1 MLAPNTL
8 LQDRYLVMRLLGQ
21 GGMGAVYQATD
32 RKFGNAVALKETFYS
47 DPQLR
52 KAFSHEARLLNRLRH
67 AALPVVMD
75 YFAIGERQFL
85 VMQYIPG
92 KDLEQLLNERKAQ
105 GQGVFVTSQVLR
117 WADQLLDALEY
128 LHSQNPPII
137 HRDIKPQN
145 LKLTP
150 RGEVILL
157 DFGLAKGIVT
167 HQSQVSQSI
176 RGYTPNY
183 ASLEQIRGTGT
194 DARSDIY
201 SIGATIYHLLT
212 GEMPQDALTRI
223 AAILMG
229 QPDPLKSIS
238 TLNPAVPDAAAQ
250 VIEKAMSAHP
260 DQRYSSAAA
269 MRQALRSAAINTP
282 PVSLHRAQT
291 LTDEPLKVNV
301 AAADAR
307 MRAGAAVLQQAAPAA
322 PVESSIPDH
331 IIILLDNID
340 HKTPEKNGRE
350 KDRREQGDQAKNIQE
365 NYVQARNIQERN
377 NQARNIQQGQHVQAR
392 NIQERNGHARNVQE
406 RNGHARIVR
415 GDDALKKDVRGNN
428 VRETDIR
435 GKEVRGK
442 EVRGREVRGKEVR
455 GKEVQGKEVRGKEF
469 SARSFFLRKVA
480 RENANWHAQRSPEP
494 RKAKTPTGPIQRKP
508 LLYGLAAYILITLT
522 ICVLVYKAFERRPD
536 LLDGAVEM
544 VSDTQMNVSRADL
557 TTPLRFEALRYYLE
571 VAPQDN
577 KSGNEVTRATGLM
590 PLEGGT
596 KFKFHFKVV
605 EGGYL
610 YIIALGKNGV
620 PQTFLTSQPMPA
632 SGVTTNWS
640 DAGADFHFPD
650 GGQWF
655 MIQKDAEN
663 TPFTVIL
670 SKSPLQTPAFL
681 TSQSGRDLNPDER
694 QQLMEL
700 RKQYAG
706 KRPELVA
713 TRDGNQPTVVVQS
726 ATERAAYEPII
737 FDISIKRK

>member
-21 GGMGAVYQATD
+21 GGMGAVYHATD
-32 RKFGNAVALKETFYS
+32 RKFGNAVALKETFYN
-47 DPQLR
+47 DLQLR

-67 AALPVVMD
+67 AALPVVTD
-75 YFAIGERQFL
+75 YFAIGDRQFL

-128 LHSQNPPII
+128 LHSQTPPII

-229 QPDPLKSIS
+229 QPDPLKPIS
-238 TLNPAVPDAAAQ
+238 SLNPAVSAATAQ
-250 VIEKAMSAHP
+250 VIEKAMAAHP
-260 DQRYSSAAA
+260 DQRYASAAA
-269 MRQALRSAAINTP
+269 MRQALRSAATNNQ
-282 PVSLHRAQT
+282 PVSLHKAQT
-291 LTDEPLKVNV
+291 LTDEPMKVNMV
-301 AAADAR
+301 MAAAEASLR
-307 MRAGAAVLQQAAPAA
+307 SGGPALQQAPEASPAE
-322 PVESSIPDH
+322 PPGPDH
-331 IIILLDNID
+331 VIILLDKLDNKD
-340 HKTPEKNGRE
+340 QKTPERDNRE
-350 KDRREQGDQAKNIQE
+350 KDLREGDSRGKGLQERDSQGNKIQE
-365 NYVQARNIQERN
+365 QSVSENRPAEMRVPELRTPQMRVPELRTPQMRAPEMR
-377 NQARNIQQGQHVQAR
+377 
-392 NIQERNGHARNVQE
+392 VQE
-406 RNGHARIVR
+406 HKVPENKFPERRAPENKLR
-415 GDDALKKDVRGNN
+415 G
-428 VRETDIR
+428 REAWEKAMMGASGQKNEAQ
-435 GKEVRGK
+435 GKAVRGK
-442 EVRGREVRGKEVR
+442 NARGKQTSVQPNAQANLR
-455 GKEVQGKEVRGKEF
+455 ANQPTSKEKSGER
-469 SARSFFLRKVA
+469 
-480 RENANWHAQRSPEP
+480 
-494 RKAKTPTGPIQRKP
+494 KTPMQR
-508 LLYGLAAYILITLT
+508 LLSRTTVFILV
-522 ICVLVYKAFERRPD
+522 VLVLCAVVYKAVQKRPE
-536 LLDGAVEM
+536 LQVGAAQLFSE
-544 VSDTQMNVSRADL
+544 TQANLGGPSLAIKPMRA
-557 TTPLRFEALRYYLE
+557 EVLRYYLE
-571 VAPQDN
+571 VVSPSN
-577 KSGNEVTRATGLM
+577 KAEDAVTQVNGLM

-596 KFKFHFKVV
+596 KFKFHLKPA

-610 YIIALGKNGV
+610 YILALGKNGV
-620 PQTFLTSQPMPA
+620 PQTFLTSQPMPS

-640 DAGADFHFPD
+640 NAGADFHFPD

-663 TPFTVIL
+663 TPFTVIF
-670 SKSPLQTPAFL
+670 SKTPLESPAFL
-681 TSQSGRDLNPDER
+681 TSQSGRDLTPAER
-694 QQLMEL
+694 QELMEL
-700 RKQYAG
+700 RKQYAPG
-706 KRPELVA
+706 SPDLVA
-713 TRDGNQPTVVVQS
+713 MMEGNKPAVSVQASVERS
-726 ATERAAYEPII
+726 ANEPII